1 VTAFDASVGAGD
13 GGRPAQRV
21 GEAPIDPDVRRSA
34 RPTGYLGVAAAGT
47 VVLLALMPTIIS
59 QSGLSVLVSF
69 FILLTMA
76 TMWNLLAG
84 YGGLVSIG
92 QQAFVG
98 LGAYSIVVLADA
110 GMSPIAAIPLAALV
124 AAAISLPISYLVFR
138 LRGGYFAIAT
148 WVVASA
154 AELVVSSNTSLGGG
168 TGHPVPGLSSLS
180 PDAFGDITYWCS
192 LGVGLLA
199 LAAAYAI
206 LRSRLGLVLA
216 AVRDDEIGAASAGAR
231 VTAARRVVFFVA
243 ALGCGAAGALL
254 AVSQLQVQPTSI
266 FGISWAA
273 EMIFVTMIG
282 GLGTL
287 EGPILGTVLFFV
299 LQQNLANDGAW
310 YLIILGSVAVVV
322 AIWAPKG
329 IWGYLSRRLSFQV
342 FPVGYLVRGTAA
354 PGTGG
359 AASGGAD
366 AGGAARA
373 AGTGRPG
380 AQSSA

>member
-1 VTAFDASVGAGD
+1 MSAPPAGLVPGLAPGAL
-13 GGRPAQRV
+13 PARARRA
-21 GEAPIDPDVRRSA
+21 EVRRSA
-34 RPTGYLGVAAAGT
+34 RPAGYLAVGAAAA
-47 VVLLALMPTIIS
+47 VVLLALMPLIIS

-92 QQAFVG
+92 QQTFVG
-98 LGAYSIVVLADA
+98 LAGYGIVVFAGAGLNPLA
-110 GMSPIAAIPLAALV
+110 SIPLAALV
-124 AAAISLPISYLVFR
+124 AAAIALPISYLVFR

-180 PDAFGDITYWCS
+180 PDTFGDVTYWCS
-192 LGVGLLA
+192 LAVGLLA

-216 AVRDDEIGAASAGAR
+216 AVRDDEVAAASSGAR
-231 VTAARRVVFFVA
+231 VTAARRIVFLVA

-266 FGISWAA
+266 FGITWAA

-282 GLGTL
+282 GIGTL
-287 EGPILGTVLFFV
+287 EGPIVGTVLFFV
-299 LQQNLANDGAW
+299 LQQNLANEGAW

-329 IWGYLSRRLSFQV
+329 IWGYVSRRLNFQV
-342 FPVGYLVRGTAA
+342 FPVGYLLSRTEE
-354 PGTGG
+354 T
-359 AASGGAD
+359 
-366 AGGAARA
+366 R
-373 AGTGRPG
+373 
-380 AQSSA
+380 